1 MRKIQIVLLAS
12 GALALGLAAFLLK
25 QQAADVV
32 QPGFA
37 ALTVLPAGRALED
50 FELLDHRGASFG
62 KADFSG
68 HWSVLFFGF
77 THCPDVC
84 PTTLYDLAR
93 LRRQLTDLPAGQLP
107 AVYMVSVDVE
117 RDTPEV
123 MARYVAAFN
132 ESFTGLT
139 GEATELARLA
149 GPLGV
154 AYDTVPGEGD
164 DYEVLHSAAL
174 FLLDEQGKFV
184 AVASAPHDVDALA
197 RDYRV
202 LVSRERA

>member
-1 MRKIQIVLLAS
+1 MRTLQIALLVS
-12 GALALGLAAFLLK
+12 GALALGLIAYLLT
-25 QQAADVV
+25 QQGTGADR
-32 QPGFA
+32 QHFA
-37 ALTVLPAGRALED
+37 ALTVLPEGRSLDA
-50 FELLDHRGASFG
+50 FELVDHRGARFG
-62 KADFSG
+62 QADFPG
-68 HWSVLFFGF
+68 RWSVLFFGF
-77 THCPDVC
+77 THCPDIC

-93 LRRQLTDLPAGQLP
+93 LRRQLEDLPAEQLP

-123 MARYVAAFN
+123 LARYVSAFN

-139 GEATELARLA
+139 GTPDQLARLA

-154 AYDTVPGEGD
+154 AYGTVPGEGD

-174 FLLDEQGKFV
+174 FLLNEHGEFV

-197 RDYRV
+197 RDYRA
-202 LVSRERA
+202 LLARERA